1 MKNWRKGKLGV
12 KALSILVA
20 LSLVCIPVSAADA
33 EDEASGGITLKSEV
47 TVSDV
52 ELTVQCGAAYAN
64 KKVMVQVFEPAGSI
78 EDLKSASGKYDVTDV
93 EKIDKALCCVYYGIA
108 NASGDMTFKFTPMGE
123 KGKYTVRVT
132 GEGMSAPTELVF
144 EFLTT
149 EDKTAILS
157 EIVLTPTKDA
167 VAEMFAKAD
176 NENIYKPYQIL
187 ELDKSE
193 YYADFES
200 MSDSVKAEVYE
211 YIAAGIAADAAIDPA
226 GLLKL
231 YEKAVMVEYLNAAT
245 GEGLKAYID
254 KHVEELGFK
263 DTKGYTKIYND
274 SDRLSDKVKTE
285 FLKAVAAADISG
297 KDVSEI
303 SAVLEDAALISL
315 LSYTDSPGVIEAVI
329 GEFEDEIL
337 AAGADIDAFKD
348 AATLSVC
355 RDVIDAQPFESLEDF
370 AEELNAVI
378 PDGNGGSS
386 GGSGG
391 GGGGSSSS
399 GSKVS
404 YSFSDVAPVIPDVP
418 NASSYVFNDIA
429 TVVWA
434 HEAITVLHEKG
445 IISGRPDGSF
455 APDAAVT
462 REEFVKMLVA
472 ALGFET
478 SGAAADFA
486 DVSGNEWFAPYVYTA
501 YNNGIVSG
509 MGDGFGVGRNI
520 SRQDMAVMCANALKV
535 KGAELKAVKAE
546 SKFADNISDYA
557 KEAVEKLYSAGLIN
571 GLSDTEFGATGTT
584 TRAQAAKLLYEV
596 TKAIS

>member
-1 MKNWRKGKLGV
+1 MKKLF
-12 KALSILVA
+12 KSKLYCKILSAVLA
-20 LSLVCIPVSAADA
+20 LSLAMAPVVSAEVAIQTVVTETDVTLTVACGEEFAGKDVVVQVIDPSGSLENLKTEDGKYGITNSDAVNSNIVCLYHGVADA
-33 EDEASGGITLKSEV
+33 SGN
-47 TVSDV
+47 V
-52 ELTVQCGAAYAN
+52 E
-64 KKVMVQVFEPAGSI
+64 F
-78 EDLKSASGKYDVTDV
+78 
-93 EKIDKALCCVYYGIA
+93 
-108 NASGDMTFKFTPMGE
+108 TFKPNSD
-123 KGKYTVRVT
+123 KGKYTVRVNASGLYKT
-132 GEGMSAPTELVF
+132 VETTFKFITDNDSENIVTALAENITADTVAAIF
-144 EFLTT
+144 E
-149 EDKTAILS
+149 KPA
-157 EIVLTPTKDA
+157 
-167 VAEMFAKAD
+167 
-176 NENIYKPYQIL
+176 NENVYKPYQIL
-187 ELDKSE
+187 GLDENKM
-193 YYADFES
+193 YES
-200 MSDSVKAEVYE
+200 FDK
-211 YIAAGIAADAAIDPA
+211 ADAATKTKIFECISKELNA
-226 GLLKL
+226 S
-231 YEKAVMVEYLNAAT
+231 AVKNTAAFTKIFEDAVLVECLNAAT
-245 GEGLKAYID
+245 DAGAYLEANAAALKFTEQKAY
-254 KHVEELGFK
+254 KE
-263 DTKGYTKIYND
+263 IYAD
-274 SDRLSDKVKTE
+274 ADVLDDDVKAE
-285 FLKAVAAADISG
+285 FYKAVAKADLSGKSVDAAADELGDI
-297 KDVSEI
+297 
-303 SAVLEDAALISL
+303 LLL
-315 LSYTDSPGVIEAVI
+315 TTLSYTKAVGVLDTVI
-329 GEFEDEIL
+329 TKFEDEL
-337 AAGADIDAFKD
+337 KD
-348 AATLSVC
+348 AGVDFEAYSDADKPLEIC

-391 GGGGSSSS
+391 SGGGSSSS

-546 SKFADNISDYA
+546 SNFADNISDYA

-596 TKAIS
+596 TKVIS